1 MRMKARNRNVK
12 ELTDMSNAI
21 RLDINHMMNDY
32 LGPKG
37 IDKAEVL
44 AMHAKLQAAHAA
56 VEAGR
61 GKGMQGWMTSPYDQ
75 AKIVDQINACAKGIA
90 SKFDAFVVLGIG
102 GSALGPAAVQQALNH
117 IHYNELPVEKRG
129 GPRLYIEDNIDPER
143 MAALLD
149 VIDVQKTCFNVISK
163 SGGTAETMSQY
174 MIVLDLLKKAVGD
187 NYKEHIIVTTSETKG
202 FLINIAKG
210 EGYQVFYI
218 PDGVG
223 GRFSELCPV
232 GLLAAAVCGID
243 IQKMLDGARDMDER
257 CKTDDVWKNP
267 ALLDAALM
275 FLSMEKGCNVSV
287 MMPYA
292 DSLKL
297 ISDWYAQLWAESLGK
312 NVTLDGKPVNVG
324 QTPAKA
330 LGVTDQHSQLQLFS
344 EGPYDKVITFLKVE
358 QFRVSTPI
366 PHGVSYVPTIAFLG
380 GKSHNQLIE
389 AERAGTE
396 YALYKSGRMN
406 QTITLPV
413 VNEETIGQLLYFF
426 QLVTAYTGALLNID
440 TFNQPGVEES
450 KLAAYAVMGYDSE
463 KHTAKREEMKQRP
476 ERKAEYLL

>member
-1 MRMKARNRNVK
+1 MDNC
-12 ELTDMSNAI
+12 I
-21 RLDINHMMNDY
+21 RLDVNHMMNDY
-32 LGPKG
+32 LGGHG
-37 IDKAEVL
+37 IDKAQVDALLPEL
-44 AMHAKLQAAHAA
+44 KRAHAA

-61 GKGMQGWMTSPYDQ
+61 GKGMQGWMDAPYNQDEVVSQ
-75 AKIVDQINACAKGIA
+75 LNVCAEHVRA
-90 SKFDAFVVLGIG
+90 HFDTFVVLGIG

-117 IHYNELPVEKRG
+117 LHYNELPAEKRN

-149 VIDVQKTCFNVISK
+149 VIDLKRTCFNVITK

-174 MIVLDLLKKAVGD
+174 LIVLDALKNAVGD
-187 NYKEHIIVTTSETKG
+187 GYKKHIIVTTSETKG
-202 FLINIAKG
+202 FLINIAKQ
-210 EGYQVFYI
+210 EGYTTFFI

-223 GRFSELCPV
+223 GRFSELSPV

-243 IQKMLDGARDMDER
+243 IKAMLSGARAMDER
-257 CKTDDVWKNP
+257 CKTDDIRQNP

-275 FLSMEKGCNVSV
+275 YIAMRQGKNISV

-297 ISDWYAQLWAESLGK
+297 IADWYAQLWAESLGK
-312 NVTLDGKPVNVG
+312 NLTLDGKPCNVG
-324 QTPAKA
+324 QTPVKA

-344 EGPYDKVITFLKVE
+344 EGPYDKVITFLKVDE
-358 QFRVSTPI
+358 FRAKTVI
-366 PHGVSYVPTIAFLG
+366 PHGVEDVPSIAFLG

-396 YALYKSGRMN
+396 YALYKAQRMN
-406 QTITLPV
+406 QTITLPR
-413 VNEETIGQLLYFF
+413 VNEHTIGQLLYFF

-463 KHTAKREEMKQRP
+463 THTQKREEMKSRP
-476 ERKAEYLL
+476 ERKQEYLM